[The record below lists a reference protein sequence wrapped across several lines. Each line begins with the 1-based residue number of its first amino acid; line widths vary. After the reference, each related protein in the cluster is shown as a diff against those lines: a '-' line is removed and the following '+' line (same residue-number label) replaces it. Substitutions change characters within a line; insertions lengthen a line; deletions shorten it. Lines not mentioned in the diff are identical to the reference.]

1 MSQNFKII
9 ITTLLSLTFTSQ
21 IIASPI
27 ETLERER
34 AKTLS
39 YVLDK
44 NISVSDRKKFLK
56 QSKIRLLDL
65 ERMAINNKNISTNP
79 DYNTIKAFENFD
91 LTFLVHSSLE
101 KGRSLSITWLE
112 MIGLTTNN
120 LMNTKVIRK

>member
-9 ITTLLSLTFTSQ
+9 ISTLLSLTFTSQ

-34 AKTLS
+34 ANTLS

-56 QSKIRLLDL
+56 QSKMRLLDL

-91 LTFLVHSSLE
+91 LTFLAHSSLE
-101 KGRSLSITWLE
+101 KGRSVSITWLE

>member
-9 ITTLLSLTFTSQ
+9 ISTLLSLTFTSQ

-34 AKTLS
+34 ANTLS

-44 NISVSDRKKFLK
+44 NISVSDRKKYLK
-56 QSKIRLLDL
+56 QSKMRLLDL

-91 LTFLVHSSLE
+91 LTFLAHSSLE
-101 KGRSLSITWLE
+101 KGRSVSITWLE

>member
-34 AKTLS
+34 AKTIS

-91 LTFLVHSSLE
+91 LTFLAHSSLE
-101 KGRSLSITWLE
+101 KGRSVSITWLE

>member
-9 ITTLLSLTFTSQ
+9 ISTLLSLTFTSQ

-56 QSKIRLLDL
+56 QSKMRLLDL

-91 LTFLVHSSLE
+91 LTFLAHSSLE
-101 KGRSLSITWLE
+101 KGRSVSITWLE

>member
-9 ITTLLSLTFTSQ
+9 ISTLLSLTFTSQ

-39 YVLDK
+39 YVLNK

-56 QSKIRLLDL
+56 QSKMRLLDL
-65 ERMAINNKNISTNP
+65 ERMTINNKNIITNP

-91 LTFLVHSSLE
+91 LTFLAHSSLE
-101 KGRSLSITWLE
+101 KGRSVSITWLE

>member
-1 MSQNFKII
+1 MSQNFKIVI
-9 ITTLLSLTFTSQ
+9 STLLSLTFTSQ

-34 AKTLS
+34 ANTLS

-56 QSKIRLLDL
+56 QSKMRLLDL

-91 LTFLVHSSLE
+91 LTFLAHSSLE
-101 KGRSLSITWLE
+101 KGRSVSITWLE

>member
-9 ITTLLSLTFTSQ
+9 ISTLLSLTFASQ

-34 AKTLS
+34 ANTLS

-56 QSKIRLLDL
+56 QSKMRLLDL

-91 LTFLVHSSLE
+91 LTFLAHSSLE
-101 KGRSLSITWLE
+101 KGRSVSITWLE

>member
-1 MSQNFKII
+1 MSQNFKIVI
-9 ITTLLSLTFTSQ
+9 STLLSLTFTSQ

-56 QSKIRLLDL
+56 QSKMRLLDL

-91 LTFLVHSSLE
+91 LTFLAHSSLE
-101 KGRSLSITWLE
+101 KGRSVSITWLE

>member
-9 ITTLLSLTFTSQ
+9 ISTLLSLTFASQ

-34 AKTLS
+34 ANTLS

-44 NISVSDRKKFLK
+44 NISVSDRKKYLK
-56 QSKIRLLDL
+56 QSKMRLLDL

-91 LTFLVHSSLE
+91 LTFLAHSSLE
-101 KGRSLSITWLE
+101 KGRSVSITWLE